1 MKQKQCQKCGEQL
14 KEFIGSSLDIT
25 DVKMV
30 MHTNGNAAWMKCRD
44 KRIKK

>member
-30 MHTNGNAAWMKCRD
+30 MHTNSSAAWMKCRD